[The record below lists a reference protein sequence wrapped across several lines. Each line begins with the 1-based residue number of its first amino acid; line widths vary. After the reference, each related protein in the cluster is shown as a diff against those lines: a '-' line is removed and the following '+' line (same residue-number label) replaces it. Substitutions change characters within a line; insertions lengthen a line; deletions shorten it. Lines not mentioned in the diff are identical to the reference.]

1 MASAAM
7 VVYCF
12 DTLQSHFNGSTEP
25 KPFFD
30 VQQEYPLFVTW
41 EVEEQGRIQ
50 LRGCIGTL
58 APTRLQN
65 LRDFTFKSALH
76 DRRFDPIGPQEL
88 NRLLCSVS
96 LLIDYNDAKSYDDW
110 VVILLFYN
118 RFIVLLCKLT
128 GSCAHFHEQ
137 IGTHGIIIKFNDSDG
152 NTYSATYLP
161 QVAREQGWTHVET
174 ITSLMRKAGYRC
186 TVSED
191 MLKTVKVTRYRTS
204 IHKLTYQQYL
214 SVKQEICDY
223 A

>member
-110 VVILLFYN
+110 V
-118 RFIVLLCKLT
+118 
-128 GSCAHFHEQ
+128 

>member
-12 DTLQSHFNGSTEP
+12 DTLQSHFDGGVEP
-25 KPFFD
+25 TPRFD

-41 EVEEQGRIQ
+41 EIEEQGGTH

-58 APTRLQN
+58 APTRLRN
-65 LRDFTFKSALH
+65 LRDFTFKSALR

-88 NRLLCSVS
+88 HRLHCSVS
-96 LLIDYNDAKSYDDW
+96 LLVDFQDAGSFDDW
-110 VVILLFYN
+110 
-118 RFIVLLCKLT
+118 
-128 GSCAHFHEQ
+128 E
-137 IGTHGIIIKFNDSDG
+137 IGTHGIIIDFSDARG
-152 NTYSATYLP
+152 SEYSATYLP

-174 ITSLMRKAGYRC
+174 VTSLMRKAGYRRS
-186 TVSED
+186 VSQD
-191 MLKTVKVTRYRTS
+191 MLKTVKVTRYRSS

-214 SVKQEICDY
+214 SLKQEILDS